1 MANNYSQ
8 FSEQLLLS
16 NDPEVLKKQKEWIS
30 KALLRRDEWE
40 APIDA
45 VAGSDQ
51 EELFKQYLAACDVH
65 EPGEVEFWPDFGWNF
80 SSDVAD
86 GNYVWLYSE
95 DGFNVDNLIAF
106 VQAFLKQHY
115 PDRFFTMQW
124 ADYCER
130 LRVGEFGGGALVV
143 TPTMYI
149 CKSTH
154 NIVEEALKTFK
165 AGEST

>member
-8 FSEQLLLS
+8 FSELLRLS
-16 NDPEVLKKQKEWIS
+16 DDPEVLKKQKEWIS

-40 APIDA
+40 EPVDA

-51 EELFKQYLAACDVH
+51 EELFKQYLSACDVQD
-65 EPGEVEFWPDFGWNF
+65 PGDVEYWPDFGWDFRN
-80 SSDVAD
+80 DD
-86 GNYVWLYSE
+86 GNYLWLYAE
-95 DGFNVDNLIAF
+95 EAFNVDNLIAF

-115 PDRFFTMQW
+115 PDRVFTMQW
-124 ADYCER
+124 CDFCDK
-130 LRVGEFGGGALVV
+130 LRIGEFGGGALVV
-143 TPTMYI
+143 TSTMYI

-154 NIVEEALKTFK
+154 TIVEEALKTLQ